1 MSALTIAEEFTDP
14 VFTRDRAA
22 WWSSLTVPGVN
33 ACTTERLTVDQAF
46 ERYLPWEVRKV
57 QLADIEFAEPA
68 DLIDPHG
75 VVPIR
80 ALPADKVTNVP
91 LYLHKRSDNHDV
103 IGNSTGRCVIF
114 QNHEVRDMLAAALD
128 GTDYAVASIGALKRG
143 ALTFVSVDFTDLP
156 DINIAG
162 QTILPYLCLVNA
174 HDGRGSLRAY
184 GSGIRPEC
192 LNTISLGWLAGH
204 QLGRLAH
211 TTNMAAKVPQLQAEI
226 RRYLDLVPVAESM
239 VGRLIAAR
247 LTPADLSMAV
257 DAMTP
262 IPEPKLNKQG
272 KVSNRATI
280 TRATERRETIR
291 ELVVSDDRV
300 GFVGTAW
307 GLFQAFSTHAQH
319 EKGFRRTETSGVTS
333 RTGATLVEHFTG
345 KQESNDSKLMRAV
358 IRYANVT
365 GVKVTPAGLVATS

>member
-1 MSALTIAEEFTDP
+1 MSALTPAQEFTDP

-22 WWSSLTVPGVN
+22 WWSALSVPGVN
-33 ACTTERLTVDQAF
+33 VCTDRRMTAEEAF
-46 ERYLPWEVRKV
+46 AEFLPWEVRKV
-57 QLADIEFAEPA
+57 QLADIEAAAPTE
-68 DLIDPHG
+68 LIDPHG
-75 VVPIR
+75 LREVV
-80 ALPADKVTNVP
+80 ALPADKVDMVP
-91 LYLHKRSDNHDV
+91 LYVHKRSDNDAV

-143 ALTFVSVDFTDLP
+143 GLTFVSVDFADLP

-162 QTILPYLCLVNA
+162 QTILPYLCLVND
-174 HDGRGSLRAY
+174 HTGRGSLRSY

-192 LNTISLGWLAGH
+192 LNTISLGWLAGN

-211 TTNMAAKVPQLQAEI
+211 TTNMASRVPQLQAEI
-226 RRYLDLVPVAESM
+226 RRYLDLVPAAEQM

-247 LTPADLSMAV
+247 LAPADLSRAV

-262 IPEPKLNKQG
+262 IPEAKVKDG
-272 KVSNRATI
+272 KVTNRAAI
-280 TRATERRETIR
+280 TRATERRDAIR

-307 GLFQAFSTHAQH
+307 GLFQAFSTYAQH
-319 EKGFRRTETSGVTS
+319 DKGFRRTETSGVTS
-333 RTGATLVEHFTG
+333 RQGATLVEHFTG
-345 KQESNDSKLMRAV
+345 KQEVNDSKLMRMV
-358 IRYANVT
+358 LRYADVT